1 MDGESAPDEVET
13 PMEDSSDSTENEYS
27 APPTMPSQPMP
38 MGDCYNFSDLES
50 QLFSGGEGQKTLAR
64 IITRMRIEG
73 YDEDAWK
80 VVIGLTAYAY
90 KNYNCKGMSIM
101 QQLQM
106 LESAPLRE
114 ITQYVPGD
122 IGGLVESVLQADT
135 LNLKSPSMGLG
146 QNKEMYK
153 IVALALTAVAF
164 SFATRR

>member
-13 PMEDSSDSTENEYS
+13 PMEDSADSTENEYS
-27 APPTMPSQPMP
+27 APQTMPPQSMP
-38 MGDCYNFSDLES
+38 MGDCYNFSELES
-50 QLFSGGEGQKTLAR
+50 HLFDGTEGQKTLAR

-80 VVIGLTAYAY
+80 VMIGLTAYAY
-90 KNYNCKGMSIM
+90 KNYNCKGMTIM

-114 ITQYVPGD
+114 ITQYIPGD
-122 IGGLVESVLQADT
+122 IGGLVNTVLQSDT
-135 LNLKSPSMGLG
+135 LNLKASESGV

-153 IVALALTAVAF
+153 LLALAMTAVAF

>member
-27 APPTMPSQPMP
+27 APQTMPPQSMP
-38 MGDCYNFSDLES
+38 MGDCYNFSELES
-50 QLFSGGEGQKTLAR
+50 QLFSG
-64 IITRMRIEG
+64 
-73 YDEDAWK
+73 
-80 VVIGLTAYAY
+80 GLTAYAY

-122 IGGLVESVLQADT
+122 IGGLVENVLQADT
-135 LNLKSPSMGLG
+135 LNLKRPTMGLG

-153 IVALALTAVAF
+153 ILALAMTAVAF